1 MMYKKENQ
9 NAPIERVKNL
19 FYRRIF
25 IYLRLRVCKANIRAP
40 PFKQKNFI
48 YKTNTI
54 YLEKSKKF
62 LKNTTKVVGFL
73 L

>member
-1 MMYKKENQ
+1 MMHKRENQ

-25 IYLRLRVCKANIRAP
+25 VYLQLRVCKANIRDP

-48 YKTNTI
+48 YKTNKI
-54 YLEKSKKF
+54 FLEKSKKF
-62 LKNTTKVVGFL
+62 LENTTKVVGFL

>member
-1 MMYKKENQ
+1 MYKRENQ

-25 IYLRLRVCKANIRAP
+25 IYLQLRVCKENIHAP

-48 YKTNTI
+48 YKTNKI
-54 YLEKSKKF
+54 FLEISKKF
-62 LKNTTKVVGFL
+62 LENTTKVVGFL